1 MYFFTVSTQFALV
14 MANDLQILVF
24 VSVINIISSLDIF
37 HFQSIQGDE
46 KKSARANQH
55 VIEYF

>member
-1 MYFFTVSTQFALV
+1 MVSTQFGLV

-37 HFQSIQGDE
+37 HFQSIQGVSE
-46 KKSARANQH
+46 VRVLILWNFSL
-55 VIEYF
+55 